1 MTGKEKLIRFIE
13 SNSIDELVELFTRLS
28 KENTC
33 PIDFGLFEDCHLHN
47 SCSSCWDRALKFK
60 YKE

>member
-1 MTGKEKLIRFIE
+1 MTGKEKLISFIE
-13 SNSIDELVELFTRLS
+13 SKTDDELAVLFTRLS
-28 KENTC
+28 AETTC
-33 PIDFGLFEDCHLHN
+33 PIDFGLFEDCHLHS